1 MFGMAASE
9 LLEFVAPAGNHED
22 RGRAVRKR
30 GIDAAKKTLTRR
42 AQTRRERTRVCTIYV
57 IG

>member
-9 LLEFVAPAGNHED
+9 LLEFVAPAGNRED

-30 GIDAAKKTLTRR
+30 SEEDFDKEGPNSA
-42 AQTRRERTRVCTIYV
+42 
-57 IG
+57 